1 MMKLTTIKT
10 LIAIAISLPCL
21 PSHALEALSD
31 EQLSGVNG
39 QSKFNFA
46 FENIKFIGQAV
57 AGVAEAGSFNTV
69 AGDGSSLRRE
79 NFQFSA
85 DSIGTRTSPLSTS
98 TVRLNPTVNSISAGN
113 VTKNGTSLAE
123 QDFLRI
129 DLPDRAGWN
138 NVDIQY
144 DAVYGNPS
152 TPDLN
157 NPNIAAGGTPSSNL
171 DFGRVT
177 IDNIAIMGSLDISG
191 IPDGYKIESVLLND
205 DSRGARSRQGFLL
218 NAYINELTIDQWLF
232 ETEQA
237 DGIFD
242 AGRDMVIQNF
252 SITNLNL
259 KSATVETTSKGIR
272 IAYSDPQPFTVAT
285 GALIK
290 SGGGFPDTAHAAY
303 DASRPKTNIT
313 FSTQMPH
320 GQMSESRIH
329 GVTLDH
335 LVFNLRN

>member
-1 MMKLTTIKT
+1 MKLTMVKT
-10 LIAIAISLPCL
+10 LIAATVSLPCITAQ
-21 PSHALEALSD
+21 ALEAMSD

-39 QSKFNFA
+39 QGKFNFA
-46 FENIKFIGQAV
+46 LENIDFKGEAIP
-57 AGVAEAGSFNTV
+57 GVAEAGSFNTV
-69 AGDGSSLRRE
+69 AVDGSSLRRE

-98 TVRLNPTVNSISAGN
+98 TVRLNPTVNSISDGN
-113 VTKNGTSLAE
+113 VTKNGRVLAE

-144 DAVYGNPS
+144 DAIYSNPFVV
-152 TPDLN
+152 DAN
-157 NPNIAAGGTPSSNL
+157 NPNIAAGGTPSDKL
-171 DFGRVT
+171 DFGRIT
-177 IDNIAIMGSLDISG
+177 IDNIAVIGSLEISG

-205 DSRGARSRQGFLL
+205 GSRGANSREGILL
-218 NAYINELTIDQWLF
+218 NANIEEISIDQWLF

-242 AGRDMVIQNF
+242 ADRDMVIKDL

-259 KSATVETTSKGIR
+259 KSATFETTSTGYR
-272 IAYSDPQPFTVAT
+272 IAYSDPQPFTHPE
-285 GALIK
+285 GLLIK
-290 SGGGFPDTAHAAY
+290 SGGGFPDVGHAAY

-313 FSTQMPH
+313 LTTQMPH
-320 GQMSESRIH
+320 GQMSQSRIH

>member
-1 MMKLTTIKT
+1 MNLTINN
-10 LIAIAISLPCL
+10 IFIGISISALSFSVL
-21 PSHALEALSD
+21 ALEPLSD
-31 EQLSGVNG
+31 DQLSGVNG
-39 QSKFNFA
+39 QGQFNFA
-46 FENIKFIGQAV
+46 FENIKFNGNAID
-57 AGVAEAGSFNTV
+57 GVAEAGSFNTI

-98 TVRLNPTVNSISAGN
+98 AVRLNPTVNSISGGD

-123 QDFLRI
+123 QGFLHI

-138 NVDIQY
+138 NVDLQY
-144 DAVYGNPS
+144 DAVYGNAL
-152 TPDLN
+152 TPDPD
-157 NPNIAAGGTPSSNL
+157 NPNIAAGGTPSNNL
-171 DFGRVT
+171 DFGRIT
-177 IDNIAIMGSLDISG
+177 IDNIALTGSLDISG
-191 IPDGYKIESVLLND
+191 IPDGYKIESVLLD
-205 DSRGARSRQGFLL
+205 DGSRGVGSRQGFLL
-218 NAYINELTIDQWLF
+218 NVNIDELSIDQWLF

-242 AGRDMVIQNF
+242 ADRDMVIQDF

-259 KSATVETTSKGIR
+259 KSATIESTSKGFR
-272 IAYSDPQPFTVAT
+272 IAYSDPQPFTQ
-285 GALIK
+285 GEGLLIK
-290 SGGGFPDTAHAAY
+290 SGAGLPDFGHAAY

-313 FSTQMPH
+313 LSTQMPR

>member
-1 MMKLTTIKT
+1 MKLTIVKT
-10 LIAIAISLPCL
+10 LLAMTVSLPSL
-21 PSHALEALSD
+21 QVNALEALSD

-39 QSKFNFA
+39 QGQFNFA
-46 FENIKFIGQAV
+46 FENIKFSGKSIN
-57 AGVAEAGSFNTV
+57 GVADAGSFNTV

-98 TVRLNPTVNSISAGN
+98 AVNLNPTVNSISGGN
-113 VTKNGTSLAE
+113 VTKNGRSLAE
-123 QDFLRI
+123 QGFLHI

-138 NVDIQY
+138 NVDLQY
-144 DAVYGNPS
+144 DAIYGNP
-152 TPDLN
+152 TAPDPS
-157 NPNIAAGGTPSSNL
+157 NPNIAVGGTPSSNL
-171 DFGRVT
+171 DFGRIT
-177 IDNIAIMGSLDISG
+177 IDNIALTGSLDISG
-191 IPDGYKIESVLLND
+191 IPDGYKIESVLLD
-205 DSRGARSRQGFLL
+205 DGSRGAGSRQGFLL
-218 NAYINELTIDQWLF
+218 NVNIDELSIDQWLF

-242 AGRDMVIQNF
+242 ADRDMVIQDF

-259 KSATVETTSKGIR
+259 KSATIETTAKGFR
-272 IAYSDPQPFTVAT
+272 IAYSDPQPFTQ
-285 GALIK
+285 GEGLLIK
-290 SGGGFPDTAHAAY
+290 SGAGLPDVNHAAY

-313 FSTQMPH
+313 LSTQMPH
-320 GQMSESRIH
+320 GQMSQSRIH

>member
-1 MMKLTTIKT
+1 MKLTIVKT
-10 LIAIAISLPCL
+10 LIAITASVPSL
-21 PSHALEALSD
+21 STYALEALSD

-39 QSKFNFA
+39 QGKFNFA
-46 FENIKFIGQAV
+46 LENIKFKGEAIP
-57 AGVAEAGSFNTV
+57 GVAEAGSYNTV

-98 TVRLNPTVNSISAGN
+98 TITLNPSVNSISGGD

-123 QDFLRI
+123 QNFLRI
-129 DLPDRAGWN
+129 DLPDRTGWN

-144 DAVYGNPS
+144 DAVYGNP
-152 TPDLN
+152 TTADPN
-157 NPNIAAGGTPSSNL
+157 NPNIAAGGTPSNNL
-171 DFGRVT
+171 DFGRVS
-177 IDNIAIMGSLDISG
+177 IDNIAITGSLDISG

-205 DSRGARSRQGFLL
+205 DSRGARSREGFLI
-218 NAYINELTIDQWLF
+218 NANIEEISIDQWLF

-242 AGRDMVIQNF
+242 ASRDMVIQNF

-259 KSATVETTSKGIR
+259 KSATIETTSKGIR

-290 SGGGFPDTAHAAY
+290 SGGGFPDTGHAAY
-303 DASRPKTNIT
+303 DASLPKTDIT
-313 FSTQMPH
+313 FTTQMPH
-320 GQMSESRIH
+320 GQMNESRIH